1 MSLMELARALR
12 KRWRVIVVT
21 ALIVTLLGA
30 AYAALAT
37 PKYDAK
43 SQLFVAASSQ
53 SSSDPSGS
61 YFGNLTS
68 QERVASYVDILT
80 SEAVLAPVVRDL
92 KLPYTWQDLAKEVS
106 ASSPTGTVLISIN
119 VTDPGAT
126 RAADIANAVADRAA
140 SYIVTLETVSGS
152 AAPVKVTVNQ
162 HAIPATSPSSPH
174 VVLDVV
180 AALLLGLALGAG
192 LALVRDSLDTS
203 MKDVEETKRRFRTA
217 VLGVIPFDRS
227 TPKSPIVLNSPSSL
241 GRGEALRQ
249 LRTNL
254 QFVQIDEQ
262 PRSIVVTSSVTDEGK
277 TTTACNLA
285 VVLAQVGVDVILV
298 EGDLRRPRVAEYMG
312 LESAVGLSSA
322 LMGWSTWQ
330 DALQEWGSD
339 NVRLRVLASGP
350 LPPNPSEM
358 LSGESMD
365 RLLTE
370 LEDNCDVVIIDGPP
384 LLPVADSAVL
394 AASAT
399 GTILVIRQGKTRY
412 QQVARALQ
420 ALSAVDGRLY
430 GVVLNMARGR
440 SVVNEGYYYRGS
452 GPVRGE
458 FVRPGSTPPAAARSR
473 FGRRPK
479 SGPPVGS
486 TSPNG
491 HDTTVPDDDADATTR
506 ERAGQ
511 T

>member
-1 MSLMELARALR
+1 MSLMEFARALR
-12 KRWRVIVVT
+12 KRWRVLIVT
-21 ALIVTLLGA
+21 ALFVTLLGA
-30 AYAALAT
+30 AYVALAT
-37 PKYDAK
+37 PKYSAK
-43 SQLFVAASSQ
+43 AQLFVAASDQ
-53 SSSDPSGS
+53 SDPASS
-61 YFGNLTS
+61 YFGTLTS
-68 QERVASYVDILT
+68 QQRVASYVDIIG
-80 SEAVLAPVVRDL
+80 SESVLSPVVRQL
-92 KLPYTWQDLAKEVS
+92 SLPYTWQHLGGEVS
-106 ASSPTGTVLISIN
+106 ASNPTGTQLISVS
-119 VTDPGAT
+119 VTDADAS
-126 RAADIANAVADRAA
+126 RAADIANAVADRAS
-140 SYIVTLETVSGS
+140 SYLATLDSVSGS
-152 AAPVKVTVNQ
+152 AAPVKVTVFE
-162 HAIPATSPSSPH
+162 HASPATSPSSPK
-174 VVLDVV
+174 VVLYVI
-180 AALLLGLALGAG
+180 AAVLVGLALGIG
-192 LALVRDSLDTS
+192 MALLRDSLDTS
-203 MKDVEETKRRFRTA
+203 LKDIEDIKRRLKVA
-217 VLGVIPFDRS
+217 VLGAIPFDRA
-227 TPKSPIVLNSPSSL
+227 TPKHPIVVHGSGGV
-241 GRGEALRQ
+241 GRAEAFRQ

-312 LESAVGLSSA
+312 LESAVGLSST

-330 DALQEWGSD
+330 DALQDWGTGD
-339 NVRLRVLASGP
+339 VRLRVLASGP

-399 GTILVIRQGKTRY
+399 GTVLVIRQGKTRY

-420 ALSAVDGRLY
+420 ALTAVDGRLY

-440 SVVNEGYYYRGS
+440 SVETEGYYYRGK

-458 FVRPGSTPPAAARSR
+458 FVRPGSTPEPAKRSR
-473 FGRRPK
+473 LGRK
-479 SGPPVGS
+479 SKSAPPVVPS
-486 TSPNG
+486 SPVG
-491 HDTTVPDDDADATTR
+491 QETILPGGGVER
-506 ERAGQ
+506 ERAGRS
-511 T
+511 

>member
-1 MSLMELARALR
+1 MELARALR

-43 SQLFVAASSQ
+43 SQLFVAANSQ
-53 SSSDPSGS
+53 SSTDPSGS

-80 SEAVLAPVVRDL
+80 SEAILAPVVREL
-92 KLPYTWQDLAKEVS
+92 GLPYTWQELAKEVS
-106 ASSPTGTVLISIN
+106 ASSPAGTVLISIN

-140 SYIVTLETVSGS
+140 SYIVTLETVGSS

-162 HAIPATSPSSPH
+162 HAIPATSPSSPK
-174 VVLDVV
+174 VVLDVI

-192 LALVRDSLDTS
+192 LAVVRDSVDTS
-203 MKDVEETKRRFRTA
+203 MKDVEELKRRFRSA

-227 TPKSPIVLNSPSSL
+227 TPKSPIVLNSASGL
-241 GRGEALRQ
+241 GRGEAFRQ

-254 QFVQIDEQ
+254 QFVQIDER
-262 PRSIVVTSSVTDEGK
+262 PRSIVVTSSVSNEGK

-285 VVLAQVGVDVILV
+285 VVLAQIGVDVILI

-312 LESAVGLSSA
+312 LEGAVGLSSA
-322 LMGWSTWQ
+322 LMGWTTWR
-330 DALQEWGSD
+330 DALQSWGTD
-339 NVRLRVLASGP
+339 EARLRVLASGP
-350 LPPNPSEM
+350 LPPNPSE
-358 LSGESMD
+358 LLAGEQMD

-399 GTILVIRQGKTRY
+399 GSILVVRQGKTKS
-412 QQVARALQ
+412 QQVDRAIQ
-420 ALSAVDGRLY
+420 AMSSVDAHVY
-430 GVVLNMARGR
+430 GIVLNMARGT
-440 SVVNEGYYYRGS
+440 SVKSESYYY
-452 GPVRGE
+452 
-458 FVRPGSTPPAAARSR
+458 
-473 FGRRPK
+473 K
-479 SGPPVGS
+479 SGKHALQPPPGVSVGQAPQKSRLRRKS
-486 TSPNG
+486 TSPAGWIPANG
-491 HDTTVPDDDADATTR
+491 SSPVPAGEPVDADH